1 MSATPVISPPPT
13 PVRILI
19 VDDDP
24 GVAHL
29 LDRALKR
36 EGYATT
42 VALSGET
49 AFEWLA
55 HNQADLM
62 LLDLKLK
69 DVGGVELIQSLVGSG
84 HSLPFLVITGQGDER
99 AAVEMMKRGALDY
112 VVKDTHFIE
121 LIPTIVQRA
130 LEQIENK
137 KQLEHANRERRRL
150 ERELLEISDRELN
163 RLGHDLHDGLGQQL
177 TAIELFCAGLVGE
190 APPSAPKLAKSLK
203 ALGSQIREII
213 HQARLLSHGLAP
225 VALQG
230 GGLMNAL
237 RELADGTTA
246 MTKIAC
252 EFTCESPVQ
261 VTDATVATH
270 LYRIAQ
276 EAVNNALKHGKTK
289 KISVSLTQIK
299 RQMVL
304 TVRDDGCGFT
314 RPALNHDGMGL
325 RVMRYRADLISA
337 KLDIT
342 GKPGKGTCV
351 ACTLPKTP

>member
-1 MSATPVISPPPT
+1 MSASPAT
-13 PVRILI
+13 STTKAPVRILI

-24 GVAHL
+24 GLAHL
-29 LDRALKR
+29 LERALKR
-36 EGYATT
+36 EGFATA
-42 VALSGET
+42 VALSGEA
-49 AFEWLA
+49 AFAWLA
-55 HNQADLM
+55 KNQADLM
-62 LLDLKLK
+62 LLDLKLQ
-69 DVGGVELIQSLVGSG
+69 DAQGAEFVQSLVGAG
-84 HSLPFLVITGQGDER
+84 RSLPFLVITGQGDER

-112 VVKDTHFIE
+112 IVKDTHFIE
-121 LIPTIVQRA
+121 LIATIVRRA

-177 TAIELFCAGLVGE
+177 TALELFSAGLAGE
-190 APPSAPKLAKSLK
+190 VPASAPKLAKSLK
-203 ALGSQIREII
+203 ALGGQIRGII

-252 EFTCESPVQ
+252 EFTCEPPVQ
-261 VTDATVATH
+261 VADATVATH

-276 EAVNNALKHGKTK
+276 EAVNNALKHSKTK
-289 KISVSLTQIK
+289 KIRVSLTQNK
-299 RQMVL
+299 LQMVL
-304 TVRDDGCGFT
+304 TVRDDGCGFSH
-314 RPALNHDGMGL
+314 PALNHDGMGL
-325 RVMRYRADLISA
+325 RVMRYRADLIGA
-337 KLDIT
+337 KLGIAGESGQGTSIT
-342 GKPGKGTCV
+342 CI
-351 ACTLPKTP
+351 LRKTP